1 MSTFLSDNFN
11 YSLLPIRMGKCFLL
25 WKLMNLVTSITFLT
39 NWVHLSPV
47 TTRTFTE
54 TFVPS
59 NLSVKLQF
67 WEQPDLVKLR
77 ALHITPAMGRWQ

>member
-25 WKLMNLVTSITFLT
+25 WELMKLVTSITFLT

-77 ALHITPAMGRWQ
+77 ALHITPVMGRWQ